1 MSIAN
6 NGVLVDLNISVWTGR
21 KMDKK
26 VSGEVDAAK
35 QTKTKAGNYH
45 KNLFAG
51 TDKLERVNSVAGKIR
66 NWHLK
71 ETLPWSDSGTR
82 LLPMGNFFEYK
93 QTLGA
98 LETEFYDAVTDFIA
112 AYPNLISAAAFQIGA
127 LFNRDD
133 YPSEDKIKDKFR
145 VKSAFTPVPL
155 SGDFRV
161 DTDAAA
167 QQQLRDEYE
176 KMYRQKEEETAKELW
191 ERLHSYLTTLVDR
204 LDKKQ
209 QAIEKAELEDSQNAA
224 EGITKRG
231 KSGQFHESHLT
242 NGIELCSLLSRLNI
256 MNDPSLEA
264 ARKYLEAALSGV
276 TAKDIRTS
284 EGTRNEVKARVKDI
298 LGKFDF

>member
-1 MSIAN
+1 MGIAN
-6 NGVLVDLNISVWTGR
+6 NGVLVDLHISVWTGR

-35 QTKTKAGNYH
+35 QTRTKAGNYH

-66 NWHLK
+66 NWHMR

-82 LLPMGNFFEYK
+82 LLPMGNFFDYK
-93 QTLGA
+93 RELA
-98 LETEFYDAVTDFIA
+98 LLEKEFYDAVDDFIA

-133 YPSEDKIKDKFR
+133 YPSEDLIKGKFSIR
-145 VKSAFTPVPL
+145 YDFLPVPL

-161 DTDAAA
+161 DADAAA
-167 QQQLRDEYE
+167 QQELRDKYE
-176 KMYRQKEEETAKELW
+176 EMYRQRELDTSKELW
-191 ERLHSYLTTLVDR
+191 GRLHTYLTTLVDR
-204 LDKKQ
+204 LEKKQ
-209 QAIEKAELEDSQNAA
+209 QATEQSEAGVK
-224 EGITKRG
+224 TKG
-231 KSGQFHESHLT
+231 GQFHEAHLT
-242 NGIELCSLLSRLNI
+242 NGVELCSLLSRLNI
-256 MNDPSLEA
+256 TNDPSLEA

-284 EGTRNEVKARVKDI
+284 EGTRAEVKSRVKDI
-298 LGKFDF
+298 LNKFDF

>member
-51 TDKLERVNSVAGKIR
+51 TDKLERVVSVTGKIR
-66 NWHLK
+66 NWHIK
-71 ETLPWSDSGTR
+71 QTLPWSDSGTR

-93 QTLGA
+93 QNLA
-98 LETEFYDAVTDFIA
+98 VLEKEFYDAVDDFIA
-112 AYPNLISAAAFQIGA
+112 AYPTLISAAAFQIGA

-133 YPSEDKIKDKFR
+133 YPSEDKIKDKFK
-145 VKSAFTPVPL
+145 VKSFFNPVPL

-161 DTDAAA
+161 DTDAAT
-167 QQQLRDEYE
+167 QQQLKEDYE
-176 KMYRQKEEETAKELW
+176 NMYRQKEEETAKELW

-209 QAIEKAELEDSQNAA
+209 QAIEKSANGEK
-224 EGITKRG
+224 TKG
-231 KSGQFHESHLT
+231 GQFHESHID
-242 NGIELCSLLSRLNI
+242 NGIELCGLLSKLNI
-256 MNDPSLEA
+256 TNDPSLEA

-284 EGTRNEVKARVKDI
+284 EGVRNDVKARVKDI